1 MDRFESMSAFV
12 AVVEAGGFSAASRK
26 LGMPLAT
33 VSCKVSELERQLS
46 AQLLIRST
54 RKVELTDVGTQ
65 YFRTCRRLLEDL
77 AEAERVAFGE
87 YIVPKGGLTVS
98 APIVF
103 GRLYLGPVI
112 VDFLRSYPDIDI
124 DLRLADAFDFVNLI
138 EERTD
143 VALRIGHLPD
153 RNLVARKVGEIRHI
167 VCASPSYLSERGTP
181 THPRELPNH
190 DCITFKALHS
200 STEWTFN

>member
-1 MDRFESMSAFV
+1 LASKVVAFILPHYLVFFEITFPNIRNAMDRFESMSAFV

-65 YFRTCRRLLEDL
+65 YFRTCRRLLKDL

-87 YIVPKGGLTVS
+87 YIVPKGGLTVTS
-98 APIVF
+98 ISTC
-103 GRLYLGPVI
+103 G
-112 VDFLRSYPDIDI
+112 S
-124 DLRLADAFDFVNLI
+124 
-138 EERTD
+138 
-143 VALRIGHLPD
+143 
-153 RNLVARKVGEIRHI
+153 
-167 VCASPSYLSERGTP
+167 P
-181 THPRELPNH
+181 THS
-190 DCITFKALHS
+190 TS
-200 STEWTFN
+200 SI